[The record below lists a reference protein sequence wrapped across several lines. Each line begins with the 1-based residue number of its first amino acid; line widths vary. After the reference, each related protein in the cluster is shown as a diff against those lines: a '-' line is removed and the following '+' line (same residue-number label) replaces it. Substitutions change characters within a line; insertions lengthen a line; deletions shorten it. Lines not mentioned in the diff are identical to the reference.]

1 MTQATSNVDTF
12 IEHYSRADVI
22 AKYITKS
29 AGAGIEHV
37 LANVYGPIYLRVIQ
51 ELTAQRPKQ
60 HRFRILEYGC
70 GGGMNLLKL
79 VDLLRSAGVQLDKG
93 YGTDFSPPMVEA
105 ARREAA
111 AHLSEDT
118 LSSLA
123 FVVAHN
129 ADLITGLSRSL
140 SVSYE
145 QLSNSFDL
153 IVGVNTTRYCHRLKR
168 ETECAR
174 HIFDLL
180 SPGGY
185 SIVIDMNR
193 YFPLFRSNFRNIF
206 KPHSEVYIPT
216 LKEYTRPFREVG
228 FRIEESRNFCWVP
241 HSAGTGL
248 VAVCRTLTPVLDM
261 CLSPFAMRSLVIGRK
276 PH

>member
-1 MTQATSNVDTF
+1 MAHASNVDVF

-22 AKYITKS
+22 AKYIPKT

-37 LANVYGPIYLRVIQ
+37 LANVYGPIYVRVIR
-51 ELTAQRPKQ
+51 ELTAMRPKQ
-60 HRFRILEYGC
+60 HRFRVLEYGC

-79 VDLLRSAGVQLDKG
+79 VDLLRGTGAQLDQA

-111 AHLSEDT
+111 RHLSEE
-118 LSSLA
+118 LRSSLTY
-123 FVVAHN
+123 VVAHN
-129 ADLITGLSRSL
+129 EDLINSLSRS
-140 SVSYE
+140 VSSSYN
-145 QLSNSFDL
+145 QLSNSFDV
-153 IVGVNTTRYCHRLKR
+153 IVGVNTMRYCHRLKH

-174 HIFDLL
+174 DIFDLL
-180 SPGGY
+180 RPGGY
-185 SIVIDMNR
+185 SIMIDMNR
-193 YFPLFRSNFRNIF
+193 YFPLFRSNLPNIF
-206 KPHSEVYIPT
+206 KPHREVYIPT

-241 HSAGTGL
+241 HSAGARL
-248 VAVCRTLTPVLDM
+248 LAVCRTLTPVLDM
-261 CLSPFAMRSLVIGRK
+261 CVAPFAMRSLVIGQK